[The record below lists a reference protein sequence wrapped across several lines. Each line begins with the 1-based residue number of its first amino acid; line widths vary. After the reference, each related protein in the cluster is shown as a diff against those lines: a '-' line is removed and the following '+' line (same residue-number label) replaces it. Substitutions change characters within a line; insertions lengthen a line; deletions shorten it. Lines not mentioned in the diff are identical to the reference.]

1 MLAFTHGQILKGTT
15 DFFHFYVLFSQ
26 FLPRFVLGEICL
38 LPFHKLCVHMQV
50 HAHALDN
57 TRKKQFSGVSSRGLK
72 WENRESNKLKR
83 SIDQSEC
90 VLYFCYVINLV
101 SVYLAWERGRRGR
114 NLGGVV
120 GHVSC

>member
-1 MLAFTHGQILKGTT
+1 
-15 DFFHFYVLFSQ
+15 
-26 FLPRFVLGEICL
+26 
-38 LPFHKLCVHMQV
+38 MQV

>member
-1 MLAFTHGQILKGTT
+1 MGTT
-15 DFFHFYVLFSQ
+15 DFFTFMFCFPYSDHALY
-26 FLPRFVLGEICL
+26 LGEFAFCLFVNYTYIC
-38 LPFHKLCVHMQV
+38 M

-57 TRKKQFSGVSSRGLK
+57 TRKKQFSGVSSPGLK
-72 WENRESNKLKR
+72 WENKSNKLKR